1 MIRIFRHYFSF
12 SSFFFTLGEGVL
24 IYLSVFLA
32 THFFFDIDLS
42 SDSPL
47 YPLIWLKILLITL
60 ITQLSLHFNDLYSQ
74 KVTNDYFDLFTRIMQ
89 SIGITSITLAIIYFI
104 FPSTM
109 IGRGIYFIS
118 LIFLLLFIV
127 SWRLLYA
134 FAVKKRYFGEKAI
147 ILGNGELANDI
158 INELDA
164 KKDIGY
170 YVSSII
176 CKNGGPET
184 KKDHN
189 TIPVHYGF
197 DKICEIAR
205 TEDCNNVIVALD
217 EKRGMLPTAELLK
230 CKVKGV
236 NIIDG
241 EMFYERITGKLLVE
255 KIHPSMLIFS
265 DGFVKSKTARLVKRT
280 IGFFLACVG
289 LLLLSPLLALIAIAI
304 KLDSRGP
311 VFYTQERVGENEK
324 VFRMYKF
331 RSMRADAEKISG
343 PTWATDDD
351 PRITRAG
358 RFIRKLRID
367 ELPQLINVLKGDM
380 SFVGPRPEREFFTTE
395 LEKKIPYYKER
406 FTVKPGITGYAQVL
420 YPYGASEKDALE
432 KLKYDLYYIKNMSL
446 FLDFIVMVKTVKIV
460 LLGRGAR

>member
-1 MIRIFRHYFSF
+1 MIRLFRHYFSF

-47 YPLIWLKILLITL
+47 YPFIWLKILLITL

-74 KVTNDYFDLFTRIMQ
+74 KVTNDYFDLFTRIIQ
-89 SIGITSITLAIIYFI
+89 SIGITSIALAIIYFI

-176 CKNGGPET
+176 CKNGGRET
-184 KKDHN
+184 KKDHT

-197 DKICEIAR
+197 DSICAIAR
-205 TEDCNNVIVALD
+205 KEDCNNVIVALD

-265 DGFVKSKTARLVKRT
+265 DGFVKSKAARLVKRT
-280 IGFFLACVG
+280 IGFSWPV
-289 LLLLSPLLALIAIAI
+289 
-304 KLDSRGP
+304 LDCFSCLHFWR
-311 VFYTQERVGENEK
+311 
-324 VFRMYKF
+324 
-331 RSMRADAEKISG
+331 
-343 PTWATDDD
+343 
-351 PRITRAG
+351 
-358 RFIRKLRID
+358 L
-367 ELPQLINVLKGDM
+367 
-380 SFVGPRPEREFFTTE
+380 
-395 LEKKIPYYKER
+395 
-406 FTVKPGITGYAQVL
+406 
-420 YPYGASEKDALE
+420 
-432 KLKYDLYYIKNMSL
+432 
-446 FLDFIVMVKTVKIV
+446 
-460 LLGRGAR
+460 